1 MNARSCLPP
10 WWPRPGN
17 ATARNSSASVCQ
29 SLVFLTRGTFS
40 FCFLIWPWR
49 AQHKDWNE
57 QWTNHINS
65 QSKSLRRLSKADT
78 CTSFFFFLEGTLVPW
93 VGFSPRKHLKSQQN
107 VHFFVPHVKPEKK
120 TQKGRTPSLWRYS
133 TKVKPTRVWI
143 SCYLNI
149 CNMIHVSCR

>member
-107 VHFFVPHVKPEKK
+107 VHFFVPHVKLEKK
-120 TQKGRTPSLWRYS
+120 NSERENAFIMEIFYQSEINSR
-133 TKVKPTRVWI
+133 
-143 SCYLNI
+143 LNKLLFKH
-149 CNMIHVSCR
+149 MQYDSREL